1 HYSFLPLYFYAFEDL
16 GGLVVKSRPRSWR
29 VPGSKPDSTEKLTCK
44 RAWCSLNS
52 SRPNL
57 HPLVWWGSLK
67 RGAQAQASSS
77 SSDLM
82 PRNLLT
88 CITKVLSNVCFTT
101 ISLHRGRLL
110 MFSKTG
116 QNKKLPVN
124 YRPISLL
131 SNLGKIIEIVILAR
145 LKEHY
150 SDLQIILDEQCGFR
164 PNHGRVHQLF
174 RVTNLITQGFNNKF

>member
-1 HYSFLPLYFYAFEDL
+1 MP
-16 GGLVVKSRPRSWR
+16 
-29 VPGSKPDSTEKLTCK
+29 CK
-44 RAWCSLNS
+44 RAWCSLNP

-77 SSDLM
+77 SSDQM

-101 ISLHRGRLL
+101 ISLHPGRLL
-110 MFSKTG
+110 MFPKTG
-116 QNKKLPVN
+116 QNKKIPGN

-131 SNLGKIIEIVILAR
+131 SNLGKINENVILAR
-145 LKEHY
+145 LKEHC

-164 PNHGRVHQLF
+164 PNHGRVQQLL
-174 RVTNLITQGFNNKF
+174 RVTKLMTQGFNNKLYTE